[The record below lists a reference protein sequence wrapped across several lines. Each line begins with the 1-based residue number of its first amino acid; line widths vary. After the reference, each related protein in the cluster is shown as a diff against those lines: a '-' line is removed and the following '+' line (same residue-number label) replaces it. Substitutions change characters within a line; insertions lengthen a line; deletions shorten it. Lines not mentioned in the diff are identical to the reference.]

1 MSVGKRIAEERK
13 RLGLSQ
19 AAFAALVGVS
29 FSTQRRYEDGRSAP
43 PTTYLNAAGEVGVD
57 VSYVMGWGAVTPAE
71 KLNAALFS
79 IKAGETGEDAQCMF
93 GGADIPG
100 HRQRYAE
107 EFGWLLLSALELSN
121 SDWNKIAEKLIKLD
135 SSGTPLIDGND
146 PAWGVEIAKA
156 SRLIQ
161 RQIEEASALDSDLL
175 ARVAEAIED
184 VIAEQGQAIPAAK
197 KARAMAMLY
206 RAFKASGKVDP
217 AMIEEAVKLA
227 AG

>member
-57 VSYVMGWGAVTPAE
+57 VGYVMGWEAVTPAE

-79 IKAGETGEDAQCMF
+79 IKAGDTGEGAQCMF
-93 GGADIPG
+93 GGADIPD
-100 HRQRYAE
+100 HRQRYGE

-121 SDWNKIAEKLIKLD
+121 SDWNKIAEKNIRLD
-135 SSGTPLIDGND
+135 SSGVPFVDGSD
-146 PAWGVEIAKA
+146 PAWGIEIAKA
-156 SRLIQ
+156 SRFIQ

-175 ARVAEAIED
+175 AKVAEAIED
-184 VIAEQGQAIPAAK
+184 AMAEQRQVIPTGK

-206 RAFKASGKVDP
+206 RAFKASGKIDP
-217 AMIEEAVKLA
+217 AMVEEAVKLA